1 MSKAPPVCNYWLVKQ
16 GTPNSFLNYE
26 GGALKIC
33 TRCRGSYYINQEA
46 QKKHW
51 KTHKKYCKL
60 LDDGYIQTIDSTDD
74 LDRCIAAIMACLQN
88 TESIIP
94 QLYYEIKRLRALF
107 DADVEGVGDA
117 AFRLHS
123 MARGLIFYG
132 DDKMMMQVV
141 AVPRMANLFFSDEE
155 DLLSKK
161 NRFIRQNLSKYNGRP
176 SEEYV
181 EDIEDE
187 DERKE
192 AKKLVEKYDELDSTW
207 GQPSSMSFCYLYFN
221 LIVACALHGN
231 QSMSSV
237 HDGNGKL
244 RGGDPRKKSNESLLS
259 TAALRRAMELWTD
272 PLVLGSC
279 GDAMAPAASLALT
292 AIEYYTEISML
303 STSPLCGK
311 HEVVPGLAIDRLAMT
326 CMSEL
331 SEGAGSAQYSVKLLK
346 MVGSMVTGWE
356 STVQEAPWKDMPIER
371 RARFA
376 LAAIQY
382 IGSADERSTSSFGRD
397 IDVPFEALNDMLKTM
412 CGMQNP
418 KDEELA
424 KSVWQKAADDGE
436 MLGPDGAGF
445 NMQLRSFFYYLLRRS
460 ILPEDWKDLDM
471 VKVYK
476 EYSAI
481 PMIDRAPDDE
491 QAKEK
496 DDCMRLAY
504 GDERHEKRNAM
515 FRDIFSR

>member
-1 MSKAPPVCNYWLVKQ
+1 
-16 GTPNSFLNYE
+16 
-26 GGALKIC
+26 
-33 TRCRGSYYINQEA
+33 
-46 QKKHW
+46 
-51 KTHKKYCKL
+51 
-60 LDDGYIQTIDSTDD
+60 
-74 LDRCIAAIMACLQN
+74 
-88 TESIIP
+88 
-94 QLYYEIKRLRALF
+94 
-107 DADVEGVGDA
+107 
-117 AFRLHS
+117 
-123 MARGLIFYG
+123 
-132 DDKMMMQVV
+132 
-141 AVPRMANLFFSDEE
+141 
-155 DLLSKK
+155 
-161 NRFIRQNLSKYNGRP
+161 
-176 SEEYV
+176 
-181 EDIEDE
+181 
-187 DERKE
+187 
-192 AKKLVEKYDELDSTW
+192 
-207 GQPSSMSFCYLYFN
+207 
-221 LIVACALHGN
+221 
-231 QSMSSV
+231 
-237 HDGNGKL
+237 
-244 RGGDPRKKSNESLLS
+244 
-259 TAALRRAMELWTD
+259 
-272 PLVLGSC
+272 
-279 GDAMAPAASLALT
+279 MAPAASLALT

-303 STSPLCGK
+303 STAPLCGK

-424 KSVWQKAADDGE
+424 KAVWQKAADDGE